1 MTTLHDILEK
11 ARTSG
16 QKLQPSEAAVLFAA
30 AVRLAAS
37 RSATLRPRLLQ
48 IDEAGGLH
56 LDPLDERALETEPAY
71 MAPELFGPGAQ
82 RKNEPRVQ
90 VYAAGA
96 LGYELITGMPVP
108 QRGPGQELSGQLGDI
123 VRIALSR
130 DRRERF
136 GDLTQLQDALGE
148 VHERPPAE
156 GERNILLAVR
166 NRFGKAAPNKE
177 ALTRIMEKVA
187 ALENQLGKVAAF
199 EQHLIKIDARVQ
211 SLGESLEHFEEGQ
224 RRMQPR
230 KQSSGVAPGFIAGLL
245 GAAIALGG
253 AWAAGLLGP
262 VKRAVPPAAAAMAVD
277 DAGQGAQAA
286 AEKPPP
292 AEPPPAAEKPAPPAA
307 AQASPSTPAEKTPA
321 TDEEKPPPAAAAK
334 AEAEKPAPPETAAA
348 EPSADAS
355 TPQAAPAVAAESP
368 DAGTAAGVGTAAAG
382 TAAGAGTA
390 AAGAEPPHAP
400 AAAPARAAKRSTVSP
415 SAMNHALALSQV
427 RRGENALEHGRAD
440 DALSSF
446 KSALDSEPNIAV
458 AWRGMG
464 MALAV
469 QGKDAQALKAYEKYL
484 QLSPSATDAADIRKS
499 MAELKER
506 GKLGEAK

>member
-16 QKLQPSEAAVLFAA
+16 QKLQPSEAAVVFAA

-37 RSATLRPRLLQ
+37 RTATLRPRLLH

-96 LGYELITGMPVP
+96 LGYELMTGMPVP
-108 QRGPGQELSGQLGDI
+108 QRGPGPELSGPLGDI

-136 GDLTQLQDALGE
+136 GDLTQLQDALAE
-148 VHERPPAE
+148 VAARPPAE

-166 NRFGKAAPNKE
+166 NRAARPPNGKDP
-177 ALTRIMEKVA
+177 ALARLAEKVS

-199 EQHLIKIDARVQ
+199 EQHLIKLDAHVQ

-224 RRMQPR
+224 RRIQPR
-230 KQSSGVAPGFIAGLL
+230 KPSSSAAPGFIAGIL
-245 GAAIALGG
+245 GAAIALGA
-253 AWAAGLLGP
+253 AWAAGLVGP
-262 VKRAVPPAAAAMAVD
+262 GGRVAPAAPVAAAVD
-277 DAGQGAQAA
+277 AGGGQQA

-292 AEPPPAAEKPAPPAA
+292 PEPATPPAEKPPPPVEKPAAAVAAEKPPAVE
-307 AQASPSTPAEKTPA
+307 TEK
-321 TDEEKPPPAAAAK
+321 PAAAAD
-334 AEAEKPAPPETAAA
+334 
-348 EPSADAS
+348 SG
-355 TPQAAPAVAAESP
+355 QAAPAETAASDQAADAASPQPAAASPQAAAAEASP
-368 DAGTAAGVGTAAAG
+368 QPAAASDAGTAPADASRA
-382 TAAGAGTA
+382 
-390 AAGAEPPHAP
+390 
-400 AAAPARAAKRSTVSP
+400 AAAPARAAKRPTVSP

-427 RRGENALEHGRAD
+427 RRGENALEHGHAD
-440 DALSSF
+440 DALSDF

-484 QLSPSATDAADIRKS
+484 QLAPSASDAADIRKS

-506 GKLGEAK
+506 GKLGEKR

>member
-11 ARTSG
+11 ARASG
-16 QKLQPSEAAVLFAA
+16 QKLQPSEATVVFAA

-56 LDPLDERALETEPAY
+56 LDPFDERALETEPAY

-90 VYAAGA
+90 VFAAGA
-96 LGYELITGMPVP
+96 LGHELITGMPVP
-108 QRGPGQELSGQLGDI
+108 QRGPGSELSGPLGDI

-166 NRFGKAAPNKE
+166 NRFGKPAPGKE
-177 ALTRIMEKVA
+177 ALTRITEKVA

-211 SLGESLEHFEEGQ
+211 SLAESLEHFEEGQ

-230 KQSSGVAPGFIAGLL
+230 KQSSGVASGFFAGLL
-245 GAAIALGG
+245 GAALALGG
-253 AWAAGLLGP
+253 AWAAGLLAP
-262 VKRAVPPAAAAMAVD
+262 VKRAAPPAPAATAVD

-286 AEKPPP
+286 AERPPP
-292 AEPPPAAEKPAPPAA
+292 AEPPPAAEKPAPPASA
-307 AQASPSTPAEKTPA
+307 PAPTPTQTPASTSTDKPPA
-321 TDEEKPPPAAAAK
+321 ADEEKPPPAPAPK
-334 AEAEKPAPPETAAA
+334 AEAEKPAPPEADQSTDAATPQPTPA
-348 EPSADAS
+348 VVVESADAGA
-355 TPQAAPAVAAESP
+355 AAPA
-368 DAGTAAGVGTAAAG
+368 
-382 TAAGAGTA
+382 
-390 AAGAEPPHAP
+390 EPPRGP
-400 AAAPARAAKRSTVSP
+400 AAAPARAAKRATVSP

-440 DALSSF
+440 DALASF
-446 KSALDSEPNIAV
+446 KSALDSEPNIAI

-506 GKLGEAK
+506 GKLGESK